1 MFTFV
6 NCFRGR
12 ESEVVFEG
20 KFPDLSSF
28 YCQDIKKPPSRWRKT
43 VRIVAWQYVLR
54 RQCVCFA
61 PSSSLSCVPRQY
73 LLQAHFDYV
82 ATLRMCVWGMDFRNT
97 LQHNDIRKRR
107 KSADF
112 MARQAA
118 AVFTGVFRVKRCN
131 MMLTVVK
138 IVRGAG
144 IGMGI
149 GMPHTARRLQKKR

>member
-1 MFTFV
+1 M
-6 NCFRGR
+6 
-12 ESEVVFEG
+12 VFEG
-20 KFPDLSSF
+20 KFQDLSSF
-28 YCQDIKKPPSRWRKT
+28 YCQDIKKPPPRRRKT

-54 RQCVCFA
+54 RHCVCFA
-61 PSSSLSCVPRQY
+61 PSYSLSCVPRQY

-82 ATLRMCVWGMDFRNT
+82 ATPGMCVWGMDSRNT

-118 AVFTGVFRVKRCN
+118 AVFTRVFRVKRCN

-144 IGMGI
+144 MGMGM
-149 GMPHTARRLQKKR
+149 GMPHTARRLQKKW

>member
-1 MFTFV
+1 
-6 NCFRGR
+6 
-12 ESEVVFEG
+12 
-20 KFPDLSSF
+20 
-28 YCQDIKKPPSRWRKT
+28 YCQDIKKRPPRWWKT

-54 RQCVCFA
+54 RHCVCFA
-61 PSSSLSCVPRQY
+61 ASSSLSCVPRQY
-73 LLQAHFDYV
+73 LLQAHFDYF
-82 ATLRMCVWGMDFRNT
+82 ATPGMCVLGMDSRNT

>member
-1 MFTFV
+1 M
-6 NCFRGR
+6 
-12 ESEVVFEG
+12 VFEG
-20 KFPDLSSF
+20 KFQDLSSF
-28 YCQDIKKPPSRWRKT
+28 YCQDIKKRPPRRRKT

-54 RQCVCFA
+54 RHCVCFA

-82 ATLRMCVWGMDFRNT
+82 ATSGKCVWGMDSRNT

-118 AVFTGVFRVKRCN
+118 AGFTGVFRVKRRN
-131 MMLTVVK
+131 TMLTIVK
-138 IVRGAG
+138 IIRAA
-144 IGMGI
+144 GMGMGM

>member
-1 MFTFV
+1 M
-6 NCFRGR
+6 
-12 ESEVVFEG
+12 
-20 KFPDLSSF
+20 
-28 YCQDIKKPPSRWRKT
+28 

-54 RQCVCFA
+54 RHCVCFD
-61 PSSSLSCVPRQY
+61 PSYSLSCVPRQY
-73 LLQAHFDYV
+73 LLQVHFDYI
-82 ATLRMCVWGMDFRNT
+82 ATPGISVWGMDSRNT

-144 IGMGI
+144 MGMGM
-149 GMPHTARRLQKKR
+149 GVPPTARRLQKKW

>member
-1 MFTFV
+1 M
-6 NCFRGR
+6 
-12 ESEVVFEG
+12 
-20 KFPDLSSF
+20 
-28 YCQDIKKPPSRWRKT
+28 

-54 RQCVCFA
+54 RHCVCFD
-61 PSSSLSCVPRQY
+61 PSYSLSCVPRQY
-73 LLQAHFDYV
+73 LLQVHFDYI
-82 ATLRMCVWGMDFRNT
+82 ATPGISVWGMDSRNT

-107 KSADF
+107 KSANY
-112 MARQAA
+112 MARQTA

-144 IGMGI
+144 MGIGM

>member
-1 MFTFV
+1 M
-6 NCFRGR
+6 
-12 ESEVVFEG
+12 
-20 KFPDLSSF
+20 
-28 YCQDIKKPPSRWRKT
+28 
-43 VRIVAWQYVLR
+43 AWQYVLR
-54 RQCVCFA
+54 RHCVCFA

-73 LLQAHFDYV
+73 LLQAHFDYI
-82 ATLRMCVWGMDFRNT
+82 ATPGISVWGLGFRNT

-112 MARQAA
+112 MARQTA

-144 IGMGI
+144 MGMGM
-149 GMPHTARRLQKKR
+149 GMPHTARCLQKKRRNIRLLQYKTLSLHHNHQQ